1 VLLFTALFRGM
12 VLKNKIGSRARIRK
26 LPRVAAAEKAVVV
39 EMMKGDFAE
48 KAAQILTIDNFF
60 NEKLNSPA
68 LRPAARLL
76 LHVAVN
82 RSVSIKQ
89 AMLDSPLSYRAF
101 YIMIDRLKDA
111 SLLDVKSD
119 HEDRRVRRLV
129 LGPQFDKAIRGLP
142 VYAANHGVEIA
153 PVK

>member
-1 VLLFTALFRGM
+1 MLLLTALVRGTL
-12 VLKNKIGSRARIRK
+12 LKKKIGSRTRIRK
-26 LPRVAAAEKAVVV
+26 LPRVVATERAVAV

-111 SLLDVKSD
+111 ALLDVKSD
-119 HEDRRVRRLV
+119 NVDRRVRRLV
-129 LGPQFDKAIRGLP
+129 LGAQFDKTIRGLP
-142 VYAANHGVEIA
+142 AFSSKNGVKIL
-153 PVK
+153 PVS